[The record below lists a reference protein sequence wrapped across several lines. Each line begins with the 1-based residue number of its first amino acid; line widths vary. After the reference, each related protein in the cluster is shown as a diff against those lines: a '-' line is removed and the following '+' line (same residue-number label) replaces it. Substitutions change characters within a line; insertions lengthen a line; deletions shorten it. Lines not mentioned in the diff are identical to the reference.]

1 MLVWSE
7 IGGGESVPLEVLGGF
22 GGAFEENGFSI
33 AGGTS
38 GEWIASSFLSNSIP
52 AGYYHFITLTISG
65 LGANGCEPG
74 SFVFTTGEVRDQSVS
89 FFFFPKGGDLYSKRV
104 LRTWAC

>member
-1 MLVWSE
+1 M
-7 IGGGESVPLEVLGGF
+7 PLEVLGGF